1 MSAFKSLAL
10 AIELATAK
18 RDQALAQ
25 LQAMWRAHAFAQEQ
39 MSQLRQYAQ
48 ETDQRWTQGAQ
59 KSTTPELLHH
69 HYQFMERLNQA
80 IALQD
85 GALGNAMQRVEAAKQ
100 ALLQTELRL
109 ASLKQVLTHRQAG
122 LAKVQHKRDQKQ
134 MDEFAALQTQR
145 QLRLQAEN
153 QT

>member
-39 MSQLRQYAQ
+39 MDQLRQYAQ

-69 HYQFMERLNQA
+69 HYQFMARLSQA

-85 GALGNAMQRVEAAKQ
+85 GALGNAMQRVEAARQ

-109 ASLKQVLTHRQAG
+109 ASLKQVLMHRQAD

>member
-39 MSQLRQYAQ
+39 MDQLRQYAV

-69 HYQFMERLNQA
+69 HYQFTGRLEQA

-109 ASLKQVLTHRQAG
+109 ASLKQVLTHRQASV
-122 LAKVQHKRDQKQ
+122 AKVQHKRDQKQ

-145 QLRLQAEN
+145 QLRQQAEN

>member
-10 AIELATAK
+10 AIELGSVK

-39 MSQLRQYAQ
+39 MDQLRQYAQ

-59 KSTTPELLHH
+59 KSTTPALLHH

-85 GALGNAMQRVEAAKQ
+85 GALGNAMQRVEAARQ
-100 ALLQTELRL
+100 ELLQTELRL
-109 ASLKQVLTHRQAG
+109 ASLKLVLTHRQAG
-122 LAKVQHKRDQKQ
+122 LAKVQQKRDQKQ
-134 MDEFAALQTQR
+134 MDEFAALQIQR
-145 QLRLQAEN
+145 KQRLQAEN
-153 QT
+153 QA

>member
-1 MSAFKSLAL
+1 
-10 AIELATAK
+10 
-18 RDQALAQ
+18 
-25 LQAMWRAHAFAQEQ
+25 
-39 MSQLRQYAQ
+39 
-48 ETDQRWTQGAQ
+48 
-59 KSTTPELLHH
+59 
-69 HYQFMERLNQA
+69 MERLNQA

-85 GALGNAMQRVEAAKQ
+85 GALGNAMQRVEASKQ

-109 ASLKQVLTHRQAG
+109 ASLKQVLTYRQAG
-122 LAKVQHKRDQKQ
+122 LAKQQYKRDQKQ